1 MELLFFNRCQ
11 IVFPRSVDKSSHK
24 SLQHG
29 SVFGLK
35 TVTKELNFV
44 DIEPVPQSCSLQRQ
58 LDRYMATLPSVNPGT
73 LARASFTDRKTFV
86 RDAEFRSTIHRAN
99 TRSILVQHQ
108 LCTAVSK
115 PFISQKRLPVDLVFI
130 YVSKY
135 IAGSLLCSLSRFISL
150 PPLLFCF
157 LSFSFSLVR
166 QTGIP
171 VLYARC
177 WRSARSQV
185 PVLEIAWIFRRQVD
199 ETKID
204 AWFFHRQL
212 GRCL

>member
-1 MELLFFNRCQ
+1 MELLFFDRRQ
-11 IVFPRSVDKSSHK
+11 IVFPKSVDKSSHK
-24 SLQHG
+24 PLQRR
-29 SVFGLK
+29 SVFGLE
-35 TVTKELNFV
+35 TITKELNFV
-44 DIEPVPQSCSLQRQ
+44 DIESVPQSCSLQRQ

-86 RDAEFRSTIHRAN
+86 RDAESRSTTHRAN

-150 PPLLFCF
+150 PPLLSFVSS
-157 LSFSFSLVR
+157 LSL
-166 QTGIP
+166 
-171 VLYARC
+171 
-177 WRSARSQV
+177 
-185 PVLEIAWIFRRQVD
+185 
-199 ETKID
+199 
-204 AWFFHRQL
+204 FH
-212 GRCL
+212 

>member
-1 MELLFFNRCQ
+1 MELLFFDRRQ
-11 IVFPRSVDKSSHK
+11 IVFPKSVDKSSHK
-24 SLQHG
+24 PLQRR
-29 SVFGLK
+29 SVFGLE

-44 DIEPVPQSCSLQRQ
+44 DIESVPQSCSLQRQ

-86 RDAEFRSTIHRAN
+86 RDAESRSTTRRAN

-135 IAGSLLCSLSRFISL
+135 IAGSLLCSLSRFFS
-150 PPLLFCF
+150 LLFP
-157 LSFSFSLVR
+157 LSLFFTSPSDRDSGFVCTLLKERSKSS
-166 QTGIP
+166 TGTRDCVNFP
-171 VLYARC
+171 
-177 WRSARSQV
+177 
-185 PVLEIAWIFRRQVD
+185 PP
-199 ETKID
+199 
-204 AWFFHRQL
+204 
-212 GRCL
+212 G